1 MTIWVHVWR
10 TYVGIR
16 NYCTKSIP
24 KIAKIGNTD
33 TVYSSVAFCLW
44 TWTWCCPL
52 LMVNYK
58 EISLNNNQE
67 ERLLRRHHH
76 QKVESIHLKYFF
88 FSYPASKS
96 VMIFMVVHLYLQRH
110 HHHASNLEEKMSKI
124 KGHPF
129 FKKSEQNLYSLFQT
143 S

>member
-1 MTIWVHVWR
+1 
-10 TYVGIR
+10 
-16 NYCTKSIP
+16 
-24 KIAKIGNTD
+24 
-33 TVYSSVAFCLW
+33 
-44 TWTWCCPL
+44 
-52 LMVNYK
+52 MVNYK

-76 QKVESIHLKYFF
+76 QKVESIHLKYLFF
-88 FSYPASKS
+88 LSYPAAKS